1 MALHSYYVRYIAR
14 DGRTAYRFVMATN
27 ASEARAKAAEE
38 GCDDVLG
45 ARRANFFRRNLLRL
59 LVIAIVV
66 VAIAYLV

>member
-14 DGRTAYRFVMATN
+14 DGRTAYRFVMAEN

-45 ARRANFFRRNLLRL
+45 ARRANFFRRNLLRM
-59 LVIAIVV
+59 LVIVIVV

>member
-14 DGRTAYRFVMATN
+14 DGRTAYRFVMASN

-45 ARRANFFRRNLLRL
+45 ARRANFFKRNLTRL
-59 LVIAIVV
+59 FVIILIIVAV
-66 VAIAYLV
+66 VYLT

>member
-14 DGRTAYRFVMATN
+14 DGRTAYRFVMAEN

-45 ARRANFFRRNLLRL
+45 ARRANFFKRNLTRL
-59 LVIAIVV
+59 LVVVIVV

>member
-14 DGRTAYRFVMATN
+14 DGRTAYRFVMAEN